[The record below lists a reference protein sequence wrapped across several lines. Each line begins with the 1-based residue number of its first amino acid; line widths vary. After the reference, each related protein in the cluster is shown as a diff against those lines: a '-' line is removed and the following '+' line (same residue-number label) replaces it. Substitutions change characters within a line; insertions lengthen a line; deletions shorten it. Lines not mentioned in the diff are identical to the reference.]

1 MQIDILIFALVA
13 AFLVH
18 RLRSV
23 LGTRHGD
30 EKPRANPFDAAN
42 NSAKDDS
49 DIVTVGPRNN
59 LHADDGEFASPAG
72 LDSGMVQIAMA
83 DSGFD
88 SHTFIAGAREAFP
101 MVVQAFAKGDR
112 ETLRGLLSDSLYEAF
127 EGSITEREE
136 KGRELF
142 TEILSVKE
150 ARPVDATLDGSV
162 AYITVKFKAEE
173 TTYVKDEDG
182 NIVEGDPDGIV
193 DMEDVWTFAR
203 DTRSRDPNWILV
215 ETKNPDNE
223 KNKYFKDV

>member
-1 MQIDILIFALVA
+1 VQIDILIFALVA

-30 EKPRANPFDAAN
+30 EKPRPNPFDASGAGN
-42 NSAKDDS
+42 DDN
-49 DIVTVGPRNN
+49 DIVTIGPRPDA
-59 LHADDGEFASPAG
+59 LPDDGEFASAAG

-88 SHTFIAGAREAFP
+88 SHTFLAGAREAFP
-101 MVVQAFAKGDR
+101 MIVQTFAAGDR
-112 ETLRGLLSDSLYEAF
+112 EKLRGLLSDSLYEAF
-127 EGSITEREE
+127 EKSITEREK
-136 KGRELF
+136 KGRELI

-150 ARPVDATLDGSV
+150 AQPIDATLDGSV

-193 DMEDVWTFAR
+193 EMEDIWTFAR

-215 ETKNPDNE
+215 ETRNPENE
-223 KNKYFKDV
+223 KNKYFQDV

>member
-30 EKPRANPFDAAN
+30 EKPRANPFDATRPGN
-42 NSAKDDS
+42 DDN
-49 DIVTVGPRNN
+49 DIVTIGPRPEH
-59 LHADDGEFASPAG
+59 LGEEGEFATAAG

-83 DSGFD
+83 DSSFD
-88 SHTFIAGAREAFP
+88 SHTFLAGAREAFP
-101 MVVQAFAKGDR
+101 MIVQTFAKGDR
-112 ETLRGLLSDSLYEAF
+112 ERLRGLLSDSLYEAF
-127 EGSITEREE
+127 EKSITEREK

-150 ARPVDATLDGSV
+150 AVPVDATLDGSV
-162 AYITVKFKAEE
+162 AYITVRFKAEE
-173 TTYVKDEDG
+173 TTYVKDEKG
-182 NIVEGDPDGIV
+182 AIVEGDPDGIV
-193 DMEDVWTFAR
+193 EMEDIWTFAR

-215 ETKNPDNE
+215 ETRNPDNE